1 MRFIAAALLIVSA
14 LPALAQD
21 VKGTVLKHLKTSRDF
36 TIKVAEAMPED
47 SYDFK
52 LSAPQMSFAEQITHI
67 AQAQDFFLSYL
78 AGEKTGDA
86 KPASKSKADVIAFLK
101 ASFDKAI
108 SRVEAVKP
116 KQLATTYKTDEG
128 PLTGLELLMGDLDHT
143 THHRASAEMYLRA
156 KGITPP
162 QYAF

>member
-1 MRFIAAALLIVSA
+1 MRIIAAALLLVSA

-21 VKGTVLKHLKTSRDF
+21 VKGTILKHLKTSREF
-36 TIKVAEAMPED
+36 TLKVAEAMPED

-52 LSAPQMSFAEQITHI
+52 LTPPQMSFGEQITHL

-78 AGEKTGDA
+78 AGEKPSDA
-86 KPASKSKADVIAFLK
+86 KPASKSKADVIVFLK
-101 ASFDKAI
+101 TSFDKAI
-108 SRVEAVKP
+108 SRVEAVTP
-116 KQLATTYKTDEG
+116 KQLSETFKTDEG
-128 PLTGLELLMGDLDHT
+128 ALTGLELLLGDLDHT

-162 QYAF
+162 QYSF